1 MARVIPKTPGR
12 HRQSAMRLLEQAVFI
27 LRMAP
32 ADLLPAYYIGSLP
45 FILGLLYF
53 WGDMSRSADAGEYS
67 ASAALVMALLFAWMK
82 YCQALFAARIYA
94 RLSHKPPDSL
104 SYKRQGV
111 QAASQTLLH
120 STGVFI
126 LPLAL
131 LVTLPFGWCFAF
143 YQNVTVLSQNE
154 CTGVRALYRQ
164 AWQQARLWP
173 AENHHLMAV
182 IFIFSLTI
190 FVNLAIAVY
199 LFPQMLKT
207 LFGYE
212 SIFTLSS
219 TKLLNTTFWI
229 TILSLTYLC
238 VDPLI
243 KTVYAL
249 RCFYGL
255 AITSGDDI
263 RFELQGVIANQQNIG
278 RQ

>member
-1 MARVIPKTPGR
+1 MKKSGR
-12 HRQSAMRLLEQAVFI
+12 KHRKSAMRLLEQAVHL
-27 LRMAP
+27 LRLAP
-32 ADLLPAYYIGSLP
+32 ADLLPVYYIGSLP
-45 FILGLLYF
+45 FILGLLFF

-67 ASAALVMALLFAWMK
+67 ASAAFGMALLFVWMK
-82 YCQALFAARIYA
+82 CCQALFATRIYA
-94 RLSHKPPDSL
+94 RLSHKPPDSH
-104 SYKRQGV
+104 SWSHQGLQV
-111 QAASQTLLH
+111 ASQAFLH
-120 STGVFI
+120 ATGVFI

-154 CTGVRALYRQ
+154 SGGVRSLYRQ

-173 AENHHLMAV
+173 SENHRMMAV
-182 IFIFSLTI
+182 IFIFSLVV

-199 LFPQMLKT
+199 LLPQMVKT
-207 LFGYE
+207 FFGYE
-212 SIFTLSS
+212 SVFTLSGA
-219 TKLLNTTFWI
+219 KLFNTTFWI
-229 TILSLTYLC
+229 TVLSLTWLC

-255 AITSGDDI
+255 AIASGDDI
-263 RFELQGVIANQQNIG
+263 PIELHSVIANQQNID

>member
-1 MARVIPKTPGR
+1 MMQKAARK
-12 HRQSAMRLLEQAVFI
+12 HRQSAMRLLEQAVFM

-32 ADLLPAYYIGSLP
+32 ADLLPVYYIGSLP

-53 WGDMSRSADAGEYS
+53 WGDMSRSADAGAYS
-67 ASAALVMALLFAWMK
+67 ASAALGMALLFVWMK
-82 YCQALFAARIYA
+82 CCQALFAARIYA
-94 RLSHKPPDSL
+94 RLSHKPPDSH
-104 SYKRQGV
+104 SYKRWGLQI
-111 QAASQTLLH
+111 ASQTLLH
-120 STGVFI
+120 STGIFI

-154 CTGVRALYRQ
+154 CAGVRALYCQ

-173 AENHHLMAV
+173 TANHHLMAV
-182 IFIFSLTI
+182 IFIFSLAV

-207 LFGYE
+207 FFGYE
-212 SIFTLSS
+212 SIFTLSGA
-219 TKLLNTTFWI
+219 KLFNTTFWI
-229 TILSLTYLC
+229 TILSLTWLC

-263 RFELQGVIANQQNIG
+263 RIALHSVIANQQNTD